1 MRGPRPDAPPELAD
15 RAFGGIAPGAPGL
28 PPTWCSSAKEMVGC
42 SLGPSRLW
50 FTIGGGILNEVY
62 YPRIDIPQ
70 IRDLGIIVADDEGF
84 WVEVKRM
91 YRHTLA
97 LAGPGVPAARI
108 VHRHE
113 RFELALRIAP
123 SRERDVL
130 LMEIELTGDGS
141 LRPYALLAPHLGG
154 TGRGNT
160 AAIAGH
166 RGHRVLCAEQGP
178 FALALAAVTP
188 EQEDA
193 WGRASCG
200 FVGTSDGW
208 QDFKRNGAMTW
219 EHSGAGPGNVAL
231 MGELPRKS
239 VLALGFGSSTEAAST
254 LALSALFEP
263 FEATWRRQI
272 DDWSAWHAG
281 CAARAQLSD
290 GLPPESVAQF
300 QLSAMALR
308 SHLDK
313 TYPGAMVASLSVP
326 WGNTKEEREGYH
338 LVWPRD
344 LCECAGALLAVGA
357 APEALDTLRYL
368 RATQLA
374 DGHWN
379 QNQWLGGKP
388 YWTGVQLD
396 ETAFPVLL
404 AAQLEE
410 RGALDGIAV
419 GDMIRRALSFIV
431 CNGPASDQDRWE
443 EDAGIN
449 TFTLAACI
457 AALVCGASHLE
468 PGARELALA
477 IADYWNASL
486 EDWTAVT
493 DTPLTLREGVPGYYV
508 RVAPPE
514 AVTDRRALQRVLPV
528 KNQVLDPALPAC
540 AQIGVDFLQLVRF
553 GLRRADDPL
562 IAATVRLADA
572 LLKVDTPAGPCWHRY
587 NDDGYGEHDDG
598 AAYDGTGR
606 GRAWPLLTGERG
618 HYELA
623 AGRDP
628 LPLLLAMVRMASPGG
643 MLPEQVWDA
652 APVPSRGLEPGR
664 PTGSAM
670 PLAWAHAEYIKL
682 FVSRALGRPFD
693 RPDRVWQR
701 YAGRRPPLE
710 RIVWCAH
717 APASQLP
724 EGAALTLAVT
734 APATF
739 RWGFD
744 GWTDI
749 CERRTTATA
758 LGLHT
763 VEIDTRPLKSGRF
776 IDLTYRFE
784 PSGEWAGRNF
794 RISLVSAREGV
805 KP

>member
-1 MRGPRPDAPPELAD
+1 MSGPY
-15 RAFGGIAPGAPGL
+15 APGEPGL
-28 PPTWCSSAKEMVGC
+28 PPTWCSSDKEMVGC

-50 FTIGGGILNEVY
+50 FTIGGGIVNEVY

-70 IRDLGIIVADDEGF
+70 IRDLGIIVADGKGF

-91 YRHTLA
+91 YRHTLT
-97 LAGPGVPAARI
+97 LAGPGVPAVRI

-130 LMEIELTGDGS
+130 LLEIELTGDAS

-154 TGRGNT
+154 TGNNNS

-166 RGHRVLCAEQGP
+166 RGHRVLWAEQGP
-178 FALALAAVTP
+178 FGLALAAVTP
-188 EQEDA
+188 DQQDA

-200 FVGTSDGW
+200 FVGSSDGW
-208 QDFKRNGAMTW
+208 QDFRRNGAMTW
-219 EHSGAGPGNVAL
+219 EYPAAEHGNVAL
-231 MGELPRKS
+231 MGELPRSS
-239 VLALGFGSSTEAAST
+239 VLALGFGSSAESAAT

-263 FEATWRRQI
+263 FEATWGRQI
-272 DDWSAWHAG
+272 DDWSAWHRQ
-281 CAARAQLSD
+281 CASRVQLSD
-290 GLPPESVAQF
+290 GLPAECVREF
-300 QLSAMALR
+300 ELSTMALR
-308 SHLDK
+308 THLDK

-357 APEALDTLRYL
+357 HVEALDTLRYL

-404 AAQLEE
+404 ATQLQE
-410 RGALDGIAV
+410 RGALDGIEV
-419 GDMIRRALSFIV
+419 GAMIRAALSFIV
-431 CNGPASDQDRWE
+431 CNGPASDEDRWE

-457 AALVCGASHLE
+457 AALVCGAPHLE
-468 PGARELALA
+468 PGARDLALA

-493 DTPLTLREGVPGYYV
+493 DTPLTRAQGLPGYFV
-508 RVAPPE
+508 RVAPRE
-514 AVTDRRALQRVLPV
+514 AVTDRGALARVLPV
-528 KNQVLDPALPAC
+528 KNQVLDPALPAS

-553 GLRRADDPL
+553 GLRRPDDPF
-562 IAATVRLADA
+562 IAATVKLADV
-572 LLKVDTPAGPCWHRY
+572 LLKVDTPAGPAWHRY

-598 AAYDGTGR
+598 SAYDGTGR
-606 GRAWPLLTGERG
+606 GRAWPLLIGERG
-618 HYELA
+618 HFELA

-628 LPLLLAMVRMASPGG
+628 LPQLLSMARMASSGG

-652 APVPSRGLEPGR
+652 APVPARGLEPGR

-670 PLAWAHAEYIKL
+670 PLAWTHAEYIKL
-682 FVSRALGRPFD
+682 VVSRSLGRPFD
-693 RPDRVWQR
+693 RPAPVWER
-701 YAGRRPPLE
+701 YAGRRPRLA
-710 RIVWCAH
+710 RIIWCAH
-717 APASQLP
+717 APASELP
-724 EGAALTLAVT
+724 EGAALTVAVT
-734 APATF
+734 SPATF

-744 GWTDI
+744 GWTGLS
-749 CERRTTATA
+749 ERRTTPTA

-763 VEIDTRPLKSGRF
+763 VEIDVRGLRAGQA
-776 IDLTYRFE
+776 IDLTYRLE
-784 PSGEWAGRNF
+784 PDGEWAGRNF
-794 RISLVSAREGV
+794 CIAVVPAAPARSA
-805 KP
+805 

>member
-1 MRGPRPDAPPELAD
+1 MS
-15 RAFGGIAPGAPGL
+15 GGDAPGAPGL
-28 PPTWCSSAKEMVGC
+28 PPTWCSSDKEMVGC

-50 FTIGGGILNEVY
+50 FTLGGGIVNEVY

-70 IRDLGIIVADDEGF
+70 IRDLGFIVADGRGF

-91 YRHTLA
+91 YRHTLT
-97 LAGPGVPAARI
+97 LAGPAVPAVTV

-113 RFELALRIAP
+113 RFELSLRIAP
-123 SRERDVL
+123 SRDRDVL
-130 LMEIELTGDGS
+130 LLEVELTGDES

-154 TGRGNT
+154 TGNNNS
-160 AAIAGH
+160 AQIADH
-166 RGHRVLCAEQGP
+166 RGHRVLWAEQGP

-188 EQEDA
+188 DQQDA
-193 WGRASCG
+193 WARASCG
-200 FVGTSDGW
+200 FVGASDGW
-208 QDFKRNGAMTW
+208 QDFRRNGAMTW
-219 EHSGAGPGNVAL
+219 EYSSAAHGNVAL

-239 VLALGFGSSTEAAST
+239 VLALGFGSSTDAAAT

-263 FEATWRRQI
+263 FEASWGRQI
-272 DDWSAWHAG
+272 DDWSEWRRA
-281 CAARAQLSD
+281 CATRVTLSD
-290 GLPPESVAQF
+290 GLPPECVREF
-300 QLSAMALR
+300 ELSTMVLR

-357 APEALDTLRYL
+357 HPEALDTLRYL

-410 RGALDGIAV
+410 HGALDGIEV
-419 GDMIRRALSFIV
+419 GEMIRRALAFIV
-431 CNGPASDQDRWE
+431 ANGPASDQDRWE

-457 AALVCGASHLE
+457 AALVCGAPHLE

-486 EDWTAVT
+486 EDWTAVG
-493 DTPLTLREGVPGYYV
+493 DTPLASAQGIPGYYV
-508 RVAPPE
+508 REAPRE
-514 AVTDRRALQRVLPV
+514 AVADRLALRQPLPV
-528 KNQVLDPALPAC
+528 KNQAVDPALPAS

-553 GLRRADDPL
+553 GLRRAEDPVV
-562 IAATVRLADA
+562 AGTVRVADA
-572 LLKVDTPAGPCWHRY
+572 LLKVETPSGPSWHRY

-598 AAYDGTGR
+598 SAFDGTGR

-628 LPLLLAMVRMASPGG
+628 LPLLRAMVRMGSSGG

-652 APVPSRGLEPGR
+652 APVPTRGLEPGR

-670 PLAWAHAEYIKL
+670 PLAWTHAEYIKL
-682 FVSRALGRPFD
+682 VVSRALGRPFD
-693 RPDRVWQR
+693 RPERVWQR
-701 YAGRRPPLE
+701 YEGRRPPL
-710 RIVWCAH
+710 RRVIWCAH

-724 EGAALTLAVT
+724 EGAALTVAVGQ
-734 APATF
+734 PATF

-744 GWTDI
+744 GWTEI
-749 CERRTTATA
+749 CERSTTATA
-758 LGLHT
+758 LGLHI
-763 VEIDTRPLKSGRF
+763 VEIDTRALKAGRS
-776 IDLTYRFE
+776 IDLTYRLE
-784 PSGEWAGRNF
+784 PGGEWAGRDF
-794 RISLVSAREGV
+794 RISVLPPAR
-805 KP
+805 P